1 MVREY
6 RFKDYDLNF
15 IKGEQWETHPE
26 KNLYIGFELEVEF
39 PLSNESEMNDIAD
52 YIEDKYDEILC
63 CKWDSSLTNGFEFI
77 SHPIHVELYENGYM
91 ESVLNKLLGDLSK
104 YGGVVGSTTGLH
116 FHVSRKGFS
125 RDGFSRRLL
134 CLMTNFREELMKNS
148 GRFDYKLEG
157 DGERSRF
164 NYCQFPALTLS
175 NINTN
180 ELDITRGHRTALNCA
195 NDDTIEFRFF
205 AATLDV
211 KKFLKRVSIV
221 INLVR
226 ASNNYSVHNV
236 SIKTIIPGYRGKEK
250 FSIDLAQ
257 VHIDID
263 IFRDTINKFIDEN
276 NDLLE
281 EIDICTIHEFIGD
294 PYMVKEL
301 FYIYDVYSVHNVYK
315 HPISN
320 VDNICNLKRFHLS
333 VFDYV
338 VSMIDTLQNRR
349 FYRYGKEIII
359 TDEYRTKLNKII
371 EKIKKLEK
379 VKVDIWKMIK

>member
-1 MVREY
+1 
-6 RFKDYDLNF
+6 
-15 IKGEQWETHPE
+15 
-26 KNLYIGFELEVEF
+26 
-39 PLSNESEMNDIAD
+39 
-52 YIEDKYDEILC
+52 
-63 CKWDSSLTNGFEFI
+63 
-77 SHPIHVELYENGYM
+77 M
-91 ESVLNKLLGDLSK
+91 ESVLTKLLGELSK

-125 RDGFSRRLL
+125 RNGFSRRLL

-148 GRFDYKLEG
+148 GRFDYRLEG

-180 ELDITRGHRTALNCA
+180 ELAITRGHRTALNCA

-205 AATLDV
+205 AATLSV

-226 ASNNYSVHNV
+226 ASNNESVHNV
-236 SIKTIIPGYRGKEK
+236 SIKTIIPGYKGKDK

-257 VHIDID
+257 VHIDM
-263 IFRDTINKFIDEN
+263 DTFMDTANKFIKKN
-276 NDLLE
+276 NELLE
-281 EIDICTIHEFIGD
+281 EIKIYTMREFIDD
-294 PYMVKEL
+294 PYMIKEL
-301 FYIYDVYSVHNVYK
+301 FYIYDDSVYYNPAIRNINSLYSVK
-315 HPISN
+315 
-320 VDNICNLKRFHLS
+320 CFNLSL
-333 VFDYV
+333 FDYA
-338 VSMIDTLQNRR
+338 SYMIDILENHR
-349 FYRYGKEIII
+349 FYRYGEEIII

-379 VKVDIWKMIK
+379 VKVDIWKMIR

>member
-1 MVREY
+1 MVRDY
-6 RFKDYDLNF
+6 SFKDYELNF
-15 IKGEQWETHPE
+15 ISGENWETHPE

-39 PLSNESEMNDIAD
+39 PLSNVDEMNDIAD
-52 YIEDKYDEILC
+52 YIEMKYDEILC
-63 CKWDSSLTNGFEFI
+63 CKWDSSLNNGFEFI

-91 ESVLNKLLGDLSK
+91 ESVLTKLLGDLTK
-104 YGGVVGSTTGLH
+104 YGGVVSSTTGLH

-125 RDGFSRRLL
+125 CNGFSRRIL

-148 GRFDYKLEG
+148 GRFDYRLEG

-180 ELDITRGHRTALNCA
+180 ELAITRGHRTALNCA

-205 AATLDV
+205 AATLSV

-226 ASNNYSVHNV
+226 ASNKISVHNV
-236 SIKTIIPGYRGKEK
+236 SIKTIIPGYRGNDK

-257 VHIDID
+257 VHIDMD
-263 IFRDTINKFIDEN
+263 AFKDAVNKFIKKRNELIN
-276 NDLLE
+276 EVNML
-281 EIDICTIHEFIGD
+281 TMREFID
-294 PYMVKEL
+294 NPDMVKQL
-301 FYIYDVYSVHNVYK
+301 FYIYDGNGYYN
-315 HPISN
+315 PAISN
-320 VDNICNLKRFHLS
+320 VDNMFSVKCFNLS
-333 VFDYV
+333 SFDYV
-338 VSMIDTLQNRR
+338 LSMVDTLQNRR
-349 FYRYGKEIII
+349 FYDHCNEIVI

-379 VKVDIWKMIK
+379 VKVDIWKTIR